1 MDLQARHRN
10 IERQQIEKLRAILL
24 EKDREVIER
33 IQHLLDDQ
41 EELAQ
46 HLAPIL
52 EERLAVFQRH
62 FPKAY
67 RQSVEKIVEQKLEQS
82 QAELLDILYPIMGKM
97 IRKYIAQQLQD
108 LREGVEKQLKNSFL
122 GRLQARLKG
131 VKEADLILHHAA
143 AVRVEEAFVIEQLS
157 GLLIG
162 NASASVTVD
171 KDVLA
176 GMLTAIKMF
185 VVNAFKQAE
194 VELELIQYGDY
205 QILIHDFYTYYVVL
219 AIKGSL
225 TTAERQILSEKIL
238 TFAQN
243 EMNQSWNVQDPLF
256 HLLLKEKL
264 YHYFMASPIE

>member
-10 IERQQIEKLRAILL
+10 LERQQIEKLRAILL
-24 EKDREVIER
+24 EKDREVLEK

-41 EELAQ
+41 EQLAK

-52 EERLAVFQRH
+52 EDRLDLFQQQ

-67 RQSVEKIVEQKLEQS
+67 RQTVEKIVEQKLEQS
-82 QAELLDILYPIMGKM
+82 QAELLDILYPILGKM

-108 LREGVEKQLKNSFL
+108 LREGVEQQLKNSFF
-122 GRLQARLKG
+122 GRLQAWLKG
-131 VKEADLILHHAA
+131 VKESDIILHHAA
-143 AVRVEEAFVIEQLS
+143 ALRVQEAFVIEQPA

-162 NASASVTVD
+162 NASASETVD
-171 KDVLA
+171 KEVLA

-185 VVNAFKQAE
+185 AVDAFKQAE
-194 VELELIQYGDY
+194 VELEMIQYGDY

-219 AIKGSL
+219 AVKGSL
-225 TTAERQILSEKIL
+225 TPNEKQTISEKIM

-243 EMNQSWNVQDPLF
+243 EMKYPWNVQDPLF
-256 HLLLKEKL
+256 HLHLKEKL
-264 YHYFMASPIE
+264 NDYFMVSPV